1 MWIGAKLQVVR
12 VREQK
17 RTAIRFALMAAI
29 KEHEE
34 KLNTER
40 TLIKSATTMPIVGLD
55 YAFEFVDLRIGRRGR

>member
-1 MWIGAKLQVVR
+1 MGCVERRKVTSCSGS
-12 VREQK
+12 EEK

-40 TLIKSATTMPIVGLD
+40 TLTRIATTLPIGGFGC
-55 YAFEFVDLRIGRRGR
+55 AFEFSDL